1 MSRTVSIKYALDW
14 TTVLYYIVL
23 VVMGWLSIYGA
34 SYDFDQSGIL
44 NWDQRAGKQFVWILT
59 SFGLAGILLLLDY
72 KIYNYFSMNWLYYEL
87 VELSNKYERDELW
100 SIIDNKYRSLYN
112 SKSTEFERLCPKEL
126 TAKHYEIELNKILSK
141 YNVSIGDINKIIAL
155 FN

>member
-1 MSRTVSIKYALDW
+1 M
-14 TTVLYYIVL
+14 
-23 VVMGWLSIYGA
+23 
-34 SYDFDQSGIL
+34 
-44 NWDQRAGKQFVWILT
+44 
-59 SFGLAGILLLLDY
+59 
-72 KIYNYFSMNWLYYEL
+72 
-87 VELSNKYERDELW
+87 
-100 SIIDNKYRSLYN
+100 IDNKYRSLYN